1 MPVMIEELEVQ
12 AQPQPAPAPML
23 ANDAQSGGAVDER
36 ALLAAMACESWR
48 QERLAAD

>member
-12 AQPQPAPAPML
+12 AQPQPAPAPAL
-23 ANDAQSGGAVDER
+23 ANEAQGGGEIDER
-36 ALLAAMACESWR
+36 ALMAVLARESWR